1 MGFNARGVTAGRW
14 WLLLAGA
21 ALLAVGLQP
30 AAAGSDLR
38 GRDDRSMHS
47 SVDVAETQTVDV
59 ADPLGDAGAG
69 AGAAVS
75 AAAPTRSGSR
85 RRQSASVAATPANG
99 VERPAD

>member
-1 MGFNARGVTAGRW
+1 MLPINARGVTAGRW

-30 AAAGSDLR
+30 AAAGAGSGLR
-38 GRDDRSMHS
+38 GRDDRSVHS

-69 AGAAVS
+69 TGAAVS
-75 AAAPTRSGSR
+75 AAAPTRS
-85 RRQSASVAATPANG
+85 
-99 VERPAD
+99 